1 MWRKVSRNVITLLWF
16 QAFYSKAT
24 LDDDHDDNITM
35 ARDGTEHIDKYG
47 DVMQTDVIFLIVAFR
62 DGLNC
67 Q

>member
-1 MWRKVSRNVITLLWF
+1 LLWF